1 MKGEPFCPVDSL
13 IDIIGSRSTLL
24 ILRELF
30 GGAKRT
36 SDLLA
41 GLGISSATLVE
52 RLRYLENSGIVHRI
66 TYHESPPRVEYQLTD
81 KGWELQPI
89 MIALRDVGAN
99 WREKSCYEA
108 EKEHGAT
115 CLPCHLNKSRSFGN
129 LQTSAAAA
137 TSHPLQIKR
146 NNVFML

>member
-13 IDIIGSRSTLL
+13 INIIGSRSTLL

-52 RLRYLENSGIVHRI
+52 RLRYLENFGIVQRI

-81 KGWELQPI
+81 KGLELQPI
-89 MIALRDVGAN
+89 MIALREVGAN
-99 WREKSCYEA
+99 WSDKSCYQA
-108 EKEHGAT
+108 EKEHDAT
-115 CLPCHLNKSRSFGN
+115 CQPCHLNRSRRFSNF
-129 LQTSAAAA
+129 QQAA
-137 TSHPLQIKR
+137 TNGHPVQIKR

>member
-13 IDIIGSRSTLL
+13 INIIGSRSTLL

-52 RLRYLENSGIVHRI
+52 RLRYLENSGVVQRI
-66 TYHESPPRVEYQLTD
+66 TYPESPPRVEYQLTD
-81 KGWELQPI
+81 KGWEMHPI
-89 MIALRDVGAN
+89 MTALRDVGAN
-99 WREKSCYEA
+99 WSDKSCFEA
-108 EKEHGAT
+108 EKEHDAT
-115 CLPCHLNKSRSFGN
+115 CQPCHLNKSRAFGN
-129 LQTSAAAA
+129 FHPAGT
-137 TSHPLQIKR
+137 TSHPVQIKR

>member
-13 IDIIGSRSTLL
+13 INLIGSRSTLL

-41 GLGISSATLVE
+41 GLGISSATLVD
-52 RLRYLENSGIVHRI
+52 RLRYLETFGVVQRI
-66 TYHESPPRVEYQLTD
+66 TYPESPPRVEYQLTD

-99 WREKSCYEA
+99 WQDKSCYEA
-108 EKEHGAT
+108 EKEHVVT
-115 CLPCHLNKSRSFGN
+115 CMPCQLNKSRDFGN
-129 LQTSAAAA
+129 FHAASTA
-137 TSHPLQIKR
+137 THPVQIKR

>member
-13 IDIIGSRSTLL
+13 VNLIGSRSTLL

-30 GGAKRT
+30 GGPKRT

-52 RLRYLENSGIVHRI
+52 RLRYLESYGVVQRI
-66 TYHESPPRVEYQLTD
+66 TYPESPPRVEYHLTD

-99 WREKSCYEA
+99 WQDKSCYQA
-108 EKEHGAT
+108 ERHHDPT
-115 CLPCHLNKSRSFGN
+115 CLPCHLNKSRDFE
-129 LQTSAAAA
+129 QYQA
-137 TSHPLQIKR
+137 TGTTALPIQIKR